1 MIFSKTFHQLEPSL
15 SPIREANR
23 PQDADV
29 TNVNRWC
36 FLLNDILQVSIGVLI
51 QKPIKRNQLVRTLT
65 MERTNWEENGSSS
78 ESILTDAKERLVQSR
93 ELASVEVIWHLVLQL
108 LQRGNPTCAQSL
120 QAFLGKSGWKPL
132 DYMAF
137 KTSSTSWKRTCCKGS
152 TSFMEYGFLILGA
165 NDSKSP
171 ANLSQR
177 RCKHCNEF
185 PNTWSQ
191 CCSEDDAVLWLVL
204 KSPWAIGSC
213 AMNLCIDHFLRVSK
227 WGLELTVTLWL
238 FNLHSHTL
246 DIAAIL
252 IESIN
257 CNARCC
263 TKVTKRSQM
272 RGSTSN
278 SKLCAAVASPLP
290 MDNACWKPEMLDQ
303 TWRQA
308 KHEQRL

>member
-120 QAFLGKSGWKPL
+120 QAFLGKSGRKPL

-137 KTSSTSWKRTCCKGS
+137 KTSSTSWKR
-152 TSFMEYGFLILGA
+152 F
-165 NDSKSP
+165 
-171 ANLSQR
+171 
-177 RCKHCNEF
+177 
-185 PNTWSQ
+185 
-191 CCSEDDAVLWLVL
+191 
-204 KSPWAIGSC
+204 
-213 AMNLCIDHFLRVSK
+213 
-227 WGLELTVTLWL
+227 WGLMTQSHPPICHKEGSSTAMSSQTPDPSVAAKMTL
-238 FNLHSHTL
+238 
-246 DIAAIL
+246 
-252 IESIN
+252 
-257 CNARCC
+257 CC
-263 TKVTKRSQM
+263 
-272 RGSTSN
+272 
-278 SKLCAAVASPLP
+278 
-290 MDNACWKPEMLDQ
+290 DWCWKVL
-303 TWRQA
+303 
-308 KHEQRL
+308 EQ